1 MWKGNLQGGLLP
13 EAIGVV
19 SSLSLYQ
26 VISLASFKVPS
37 ALSASPPR
45 FKVSNEETMEIVPDN
60 EPDPLANV
68 QQIEKWVS
76 GPARRSLI
84 VSDFWSR
91 DECKPFI

>member
-1 MWKGNLQGGLLP
+1 MWKGNLRGGLLP

-45 FKVSNEETMEIVPDN
+45 FQVSNEETTKVPTTN
-60 EPDPLANV
+60 
-68 QQIEKWVS
+68 QIHQRMYSE
-76 GPARRSLI
+76 
-84 VSDFWSR
+84 
-91 DECKPFI
+91 